1 MVLFPCQ
8 LPSISSFSL
17 GKIFLEKVVHT
28 LIFVVQ
34 SSLKTPFRFDSYS
47 HINTSF
53 TTTSVQF
60 SSVTQACLTLRDPM
74 NRSTPGLPVRHQLP
88 EFTQTQATAIFPG
101 VTRDCVIILL
111 KSFQRPWEVWM
122 IKTILPGEHRP
133 ITQVR
138 GQGSRSV
145 GEEPSPSLGG
155 FFAQQ
160 PPPHHF
166 TTHWTE
172 PFHFLFWS
180 L

>member
-1 MVLFPCQ
+1 MIHWFGLCCPRDSQ
-8 LPSISSFSL
+8 
-17 GKIFLEKVVHT
+17 E
-28 LIFVVQ
+28 
-34 SSLKTPFRFDSYS
+34 SSLAPQLKS
-47 HINTSF
+47 INSSALSLLYGPTL
-53 TTTSVQF
+53 TSV
-60 SSVTQACLTLRDPM
+60 RDYWKNHSFDYM
-74 NRSTPGLPVRHQLP
+74 DLCQQRI
-88 EFTQTQATAIFPG
+88 ATAIFPG